1 MGIGHSE
8 ELLCQWV
15 VVGQELQWRGGGQGG
30 GRLVV
35 MVVMPMV
42 TVAEASTNRQLL
54 AQKLHLIF
62 NSL

>member
-1 MGIGHSE
+1 MRIGHSE

-15 VVGQELQWRGGGQGG
+15 VVGEELQRSGGGQGG

-35 MVVMPMV
+35 VVMTVV
-42 TVAEASTNRQLL
+42 TVAEASTDRQLL
-54 AQKLHLIF
+54 SQKLNLIF